1 MIIGGVS
8 SYTKSMSSQAAEGA
22 GALDIPEDLF
32 HPTSDVIHLYALTSV
47 SIGVASHLVDEWEKR
62 AILIESV
69 RWDKTEAAIKLVIP
83 EKIRKF
89 YNMDISELD
98 ITGVPEKDLV
108 IVMVDFAS

>member
-47 SIGVASHLVDEWEKR
+47 SIGMASHPVEEWEKR
-62 AILIESV
+62 AILKEEV
-69 RWDKTEAAIKLVIP
+69 RGDKTGATIEVVIP

-89 YNMDISELD
+89 YNMDLSKLD
-98 ITGVPEKDLV
+98 VTGVPEKDLV
-108 IVMVDFAS
+108 IVIVDFAS